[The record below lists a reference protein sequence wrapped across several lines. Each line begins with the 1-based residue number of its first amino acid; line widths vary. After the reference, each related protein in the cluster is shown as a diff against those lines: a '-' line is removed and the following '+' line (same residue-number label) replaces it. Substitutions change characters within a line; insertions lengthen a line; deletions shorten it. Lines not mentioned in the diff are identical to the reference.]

1 MDEIVLLKEI
11 LDLKESLGW
20 FNKALGRT
28 QQKIIRLKE
37 KHSQTENYLE
47 SLIASANAEIRQ
59 QRKRILELEE
69 RLLDTDKI
77 TTREIARLKR
87 DAAWRMDL
95 VPLAIKVAE
104 HRRARILELEDQLV
118 DAKLELRLK
127 DVQNQM

>member
-1 MDEIVLLKEI
+1 MDEITCKIKMEELVAKHMNARTDAKYWHMRFMAVAKEM
-11 LDLKESLGW
+11 
-20 FNKALGRT
+20 N
-28 QQKIIRLKE
+28 RLRE
-37 KHSQTENYLE
+37 H
-47 SLIASANAEIRQ
+47 
-59 QRKRILELEE
+59 ILELEE